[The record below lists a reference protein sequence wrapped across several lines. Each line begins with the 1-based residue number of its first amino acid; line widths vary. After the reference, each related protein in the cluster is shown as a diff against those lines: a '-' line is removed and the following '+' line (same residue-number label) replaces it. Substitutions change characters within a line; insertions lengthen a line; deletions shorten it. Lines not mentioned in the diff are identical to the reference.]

1 MKRILE
7 GTLVGLAALVA
18 LSGTAAAAP
27 LLQLDIAGGHYDAT
41 TQTIVA
47 DGPVFTLSAILTP
60 QQNAS
65 QETINALLA
74 DTYYISAGVSPQ
86 YGPAG
91 GDLGSFTFDGQSV
104 DVTGDM
110 VYGTPPIDTLGI
122 DADPGDLAPHG
133 VYPTYYQE
141 FGFQFSPLNRA
152 IEYNVQDNPGGLT
165 PDPAGTSYYASFS
178 VDTSLLDPN
187 YVIHFDLYDTLV
199 HNCGNGRNTLPG
211 CLDIDVDHFAPFSH
225 DAQSSPPVPE
235 PATMILLGS
244 GIGAGVLRRLRRNRK
259 A

>member
-1 MKRILE
+1 MKRALT
-7 GTLVGLAALVA
+7 GTLVGLAMTLMP
-18 LSGTAAAAP
+18 GIAAAAP

-60 QQNAS
+60 TQNAS
-65 QETINALLA
+65 QTEINALLG
-74 DTYYISAGVSPQ
+74 DTYYISAAVSPQ

-91 GDLGSFTFDGQSV
+91 GSLGSFTFDGATTG
-104 DVTGDM
+104 VTQDM
-110 VYGTPPIDTLGI
+110 VYGTPPIDTLGL
-122 DADPGDLAPHG
+122 DSDPGDLPSHS

-141 FGFQFSPLNRA
+141 FGFQFSPLNKA
-152 IEYNVQDNPGGLT
+152 VEYNTADNPGGLT
-165 PDPAGTSYYASFS
+165 PSATGTSYYASFAI
-178 VDTSLLDPN
+178 DTSLLDPN

-199 HNCGNGRNTLPG
+199 HNCGNGHQTLPG
-211 CLDIDVDHFAPFSH
+211 CQDIDVNHFAPFSH

-235 PATMILLGS
+235 PASMILLGT
-244 GIGAGVLRRLRRNRK
+244 GIGAGMLRRLRRK